1 MSLISENFSKN
12 FSKNFSELSLE
23 EKIETI
29 LSMLNTPIFRRKI
42 GDNDLSSAIAKT
54 YYEYLLRVSRK
65 EKIK

>member
-1 MSLISENFSKN
+1 MSLISENFSED
-12 FSKNFSELSLE
+12 FSELSLE

-29 LSMLNTPIFRRKI
+29 LSMLNIPIFRRKI

-54 YYEYLLRVSRK
+54 YYEYLLRISRK

>member
-1 MSLISENFSKN
+1 MSLISEKFSED
-12 FSKNFSELSLE
+12 FSELSLE

-42 GDNDLSSAIAKT
+42 DDNDFSNAIAQT
-54 YYEYLLRVSRK
+54 YYEYLLRISK

>member
-1 MSLISENFSKN
+1 MSLISEKFSED
-12 FSKNFSELSLE
+12 FSELSLE

-42 GDNDLSSAIAKT
+42 GDNDFSSAIAKT
-54 YYEYLLRVSRK
+54 YYEYLLRISR

>member
-1 MSLISENFSKN
+1 MSLISEN

-42 GDNDLSSAIAKT
+42 GDNDFSDAIAQT
-54 YYEYLLRVSRK
+54 YYEYLLRISK

>member
-1 MSLISENFSKN
+1 MSLISE
-12 FSKNFSELSLE
+12 NFSELSLE

-54 YYEYLLRVSRK
+54 YYEYLLRISRK

>member
-1 MSLISENFSKN
+1 MSLISENFSE
-12 FSKNFSELSLE
+12 NFSELSLE

-54 YYEYLLRVSRK
+54 YYEYLLRILRK

>member
-1 MSLISENFSKN
+1 MSLISENFSED
-12 FSKNFSELSLE
+12 FSELSLE

-29 LSMLNTPIFRRKI
+29 LSMFNTPIFRRKI

-54 YYEYLLRVSRK
+54 YYEYLLRNSR

>member
-1 MSLISENFSKN
+1 MSLISENFSED
-12 FSKNFSELSLE
+12 FSELSLE

-42 GDNDLSSAIAKT
+42 GDNDFSSVIAKT
-54 YYEYLLRVSRK
+54 YYEYLLRISR

>member
-42 GDNDLSSAIAKT
+42 GDNDLSSTIAKT
-54 YYEYLLRVSRK
+54 YYEYLLRNSR

>member
-1 MSLISENFSKN
+1 MSINSG
-12 FSKNFSELSLE
+12 NFSEDFSTLSLE

-42 GDNDLSSAIAKT
+42 GDNDFSSAIAKT
-54 YYEYLLRVSRK
+54 YYEYLLRISR

>member
-1 MSLISENFSKN
+1 MSLISE
-12 FSKNFSELSLE
+12 NFSELSLE
-23 EKIETI
+23 EKIEII

-54 YYEYLLRVSRK
+54 YYEYLLRISR

>member
-1 MSLISENFSKN
+1 MSINSG
-12 FSKNFSELSLE
+12 NFSEDFSTLSLE

>member
-1 MSLISENFSKN
+1 MSLISENFSED
-12 FSKNFSELSLE
+12 FSELSLE

-42 GDNDLSSAIAKT
+42 GDNDFSSAIAKV
-54 YYEYLLRVSRK
+54 YYEYLLRISR

>member
-29 LSMLNTPIFRRKI
+29 LSMLNTPIFKRKI
-42 GDNDLSSAIAKT
+42 GDNDLSSAIAQT
-54 YYEYLLRVSRK
+54 YYEYLLRISK

>member
-1 MSLISENFSKN
+1 MSLISENFSED
-12 FSKNFSELSLE
+12 FSELSLE

-42 GDNDLSSAIAKT
+42 DDKDFSDAIAQT
-54 YYEYLLRVSRK
+54 YYEYLLRISK

>member
-1 MSLISENFSKN
+1 MSLISENFSE
-12 FSKNFSELSLE
+12 NFSELSLE

-42 GDNDLSSAIAKT
+42 DDKDFSDAIAQT
-54 YYEYLLRVSRK
+54 YYEYLLRISK

>member
-1 MSLISENFSKN
+1 MSLISENFSKD
-12 FSKNFSELSLE
+12 FSELSLE

>member
-1 MSLISENFSKN
+1 MSLISENFSE
-12 FSKNFSELSLE
+12 NFSELSLE

-42 GDNDLSSAIAKT
+42 DDNDLSSAIAKT

-65 EKIK
+65 EKII

>member
-42 GDNDLSSAIAKT
+42 DDNDFSDGIAQT
-54 YYEYLLRVSRK
+54 YYEYLLRISK

>member
-1 MSLISENFSKN
+1 MSLISENFSE
-12 FSKNFSELSLE
+12 NFSELSLE

-29 LSMLNTPIFRRKI
+29 LSMLNTPIVRRNI

-65 EKIK
+65 EKII